1 MKDTAVDTSKTQQE
15 EEDEDLV
22 DVEKAKA
29 VVTELFLSGAIWNDL
44 DTNDETPGCLAYRL
58 GWMELYEL
66 CVQAGVRAELLLGLL
81 GSYEELESDEEEEE
95 EEVGDDAAEGQEA
108 NAPEANGKS
117 EQSHANE
124 DKETVK
130 RDVNSEDY
138 LASTLHVTNDNL
150 LDADNNG
157 VMMTWETDIMRRTV
171 DLFLSTQPPQ
181 NDRGLKILNIGFGL
195 GIIDT
200 MFKELNPR
208 PQKHHIIEAHPD
220 VLATVATP
228 THPFGPSWTASS
240 PSPNDYEILPGKW
253 QAVVPQLVEQGQKYD
268 AIYFDTFGEDYSQLK
283 LFIQD
288 YVPELLEEGG
298 RFGFFNGLGAD
309 RRVCYDVYTRVVEMD
324 LSEVGM
330 AVEWEDVDVGE
341 EVTGVKEG
349 EGEWKG
355 VRRRYWVLDKYRL
368 PICKLDV

>member
-1 MKDTAVDTSKTQQE
+1 MKDVATETSKTQEE
-15 EEDEDLV
+15 EEDDLV

-44 DTNDETPGCLAYRL
+44 DMNDETPGCLAYRL

-81 GSYEELESDEEEEE
+81 GSYEELESEDED
-95 EEVGDDAAEGQEA
+95 EEVGENADGQVINGQET
-108 NAPEANGKS
+108 NGQEVNGEAGQS
-117 EQSHANE
+117 PADEQA
-124 DKETVK
+124 VK

-181 NDRGLKILNIGFGL
+181 TDRGLKILNIGFGL

-200 MFKELNPR
+200 MFRELSPR
-208 PQKHHIIEAHPD
+208 PLKHHIIEAHPD
-220 VLATVATP
+220 VLATVAAP
-228 THPFGPSWTASS
+228 THPFGQSWTASS
-240 PSPNDYEILPGKW
+240 PSPGGYEILPGKW
-253 QAVVPQLVEQGQKYD
+253 QVVVPQLLEQGEKYD
-268 AIYFDTFGEDYSQLK
+268 VIYFDTFGEDYSQLK
-283 LFIQD
+283 LFFQE

-330 AVEWEDVDVGE
+330 SVEWEDVDVGQ
-341 EVTGVKEG
+341 EVAGVKEG